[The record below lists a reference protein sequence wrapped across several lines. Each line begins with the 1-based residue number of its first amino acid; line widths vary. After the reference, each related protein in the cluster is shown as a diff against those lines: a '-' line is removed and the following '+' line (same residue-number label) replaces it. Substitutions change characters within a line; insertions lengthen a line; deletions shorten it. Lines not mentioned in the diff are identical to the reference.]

1 MTTVASLSTVGSIF
15 APGKPVAAAGAPPMP
30 APGKRA
36 GSIRADN
43 RAMAALFQVLR
54 HHDFRL
60 LWLAGLAS
68 VLGDRIVTV
77 ALALFVIDL
86 TGDPTDLGFVLA
98 AHAIPLVGFMLIGGI
113 WADRLPR
120 HRLMVATDLIRFVLH
135 AALAV
140 LIIAGDVQIWQ
151 VVVIEALFGTAEA
164 FFRPASTAVVPQ
176 TVPEPE
182 IQEANALMGMSNNV
196 CEFVGPA
203 IATALV
209 LGVGAGEAFA
219 VDAATFVISALL
231 LIRMSPRRREAA
243 AGAEVAGG
251 EEPGSLVEQLRIG
264 YREVRAR
271 AWVWATLLSA
281 SATLFLGLAPW
292 FVLGPVIAEDNYGGT
307 DVYGIVT
314 AALGAGTIFG
324 SIAGIRWRPLR
335 PMRLGLIMAALWCP
349 MAVLYALGA
358 PLAVV
363 LPAAVVGGFGFAVF
377 DVWWLTALAERIP
390 PDRLSR
396 VSSYDW
402 MVSLGLLPVG
412 YLLAGPLAEALGAVE
427 VLAVGSALAMVA
439 WLLALLPRES
449 RMLERIAPSGTTAEP
464 PTGETRIG
472 FPDV

>member
-1 MTTVASLSTVGSIF
+1 MAGFLS
-15 APGKPVAAAGAPPMP
+15 
-30 APGKRA
+30 
-36 GSIRADN
+36 
-43 RAMAALFQVLR
+43 VLR
-54 HHDFRL
+54 HRDFRL

-98 AHAIPLVGFMLIGGI
+98 AHAIPLVGFMLIGGV

-120 HRLMVATDLIRFVLH
+120 HRLMVATDLIRFLLH
-135 AALAV
+135 GTLAA
-140 LIIAGDVQIWQ
+140 LIIAGTVEIWQ
-151 VVVIEALFGTAEA
+151 VVAIEALFGSAEA
-164 FFRPASTAVVPQ
+164 FFRPASTAVIPQ

-182 IQEANALMGMSNNV
+182 IQEANALVGMSNNV
-196 CEFVGPA
+196 CEFAGPA
-203 IATALV
+203 LATALV

-219 VDAATFVISALL
+219 VDAATFVISAALL
-231 LIRMSPRRREAA
+231 VRMSPRRREAA
-243 AGAEVAGG
+243 AGAELAGG
-251 EEPGSLVEQLRIG
+251 EEPESLRAQLRVG
-264 YREVRAR
+264 YEEVRAR
-271 AWVWATLLSA
+271 AWVWATLVA
-281 SATLFLGLAPW
+281 ACAMLFLGLAPW
-292 FVLGPVIAEDNYGGT
+292 FVLGPVVADENYGST

-314 AALGAGTIFG
+314 AALGAGTILG
-324 SIAGIRWRPLR
+324 SLVGIRWRPLR
-335 PMRLGLIMAALWCP
+335 PMRVGLVMGALWCP
-349 MAVLYALGA
+349 MAVAYALGA
-358 PLAVV
+358 PLEVV
-363 LPAAVVGGFGFAVF
+363 LPAAVVGGFGFALF

-427 VLAVGSALAMVA
+427 VLAIGSALAMAA

-449 RMLERIAPSGTTAEP
+449 RSLERLAPAREAEP
-464 PTGETRIG
+464 VTGEQWIG